1 MEFEWD
7 ENKRRINLQKH
18 DLDFANAHLAFT
30 EDAFV
35 IPDDREDYGDDRYI
49 LLGLMRERIVVIAF
63 TIRDDVIRVISM
75 RKANK
80 QEQKSYVQRRFG
92 TNG

>member
-7 ENKRRINLQKH
+7 EDKRRINLQKH
-18 DLDFANAHLAFT
+18 GLDFAHAHLAFT
-30 EDAFV
+30 EDALT
-35 IPDDREDYGDDRYI
+35 IIDDREDYGEDRYV
-49 LLGLMRERIVVIAF
+49 LLGLMRERVVVVAF
-63 TIRDDVIRVISM
+63 TVRGDVIRIISM

-92 TNG
+92 KEK

>member
-7 ENKRRINLQKH
+7 ENKRRINLREH
-18 DLDFANAHLAFT
+18 GLDFADAYRAFS

-35 IPDDREDYGDDRYI
+35 IIDDRKDYNEYRYI
-49 LLGLMRERIVVIAF
+49 LLGLMHERIVVIAF
-63 TIRDDVIRVISM
+63 TVRGNVIRIISM

-80 QEQKSYVQRRFG
+80 REQKSYMQKQFG
-92 TNG
+92 MEQ

>member
-7 ENKRRINLQKH
+7 EDKRRINLRNH
-18 DLDFANAHLAFT
+18 GLDFANAHRVFT
-30 EDAFV
+30 KDAFV
-35 IPDDREDYGDDRYI
+35 TVDDREDYGEERYT

-63 TIRDDVIRVISM
+63 TVRYDVIRIISM

-80 QEQKSYVQRRFG
+80 REQKNYVQKRFG
-92 TNG
+92 KIR